1 MTTRYL
7 NVEFIASIPVKVD
20 VDESATNHEMTRIA
34 ISRAWDE
41 IHTIESRDGL
51 SNWIVPSGTVEPI
64 SEDEINILWGDE

>member
-20 VDESATNHEMTRIA
+20 VDESATNPEMTRIA